1 MNRIGLI
8 TIVTSKLSEMKNFY
22 REVLGF
28 ECIEELEGY
37 VEFRNEGVRFAIT
50 TDDVMF
56 DATQHQSYRT
66 EKKGQ
71 RLELAFPLSDPEAI
85 GVAYDN
91 IIGKGATPVTPPL
104 MMPWGRMTAFFADPD
119 GNIHELYSLREGE
132 TI

>member
-56 DATQHQSYRT
+56 DSTQHQSYRT

-71 RLELAFPLSDPEAI
+71 RLELAFPLSDPEAV
-85 GVAYDN
+85 GVA
-91 IIGKGATPVTPPL
+91 
-104 MMPWGRMTAFFADPD
+104 
-119 GNIHELYSLREGE
+119 
-132 TI
+132 